1 MKKVL
6 LTTTALVMTAGVA
19 AADVTF
25 SGSAKLTLGDW
36 DGAASSSWGTTTDL
50 GIAMSG
56 EASGIS
62 YSAGLSLD
70 ETNGATGGAEH
81 IGGTISLS
89 SGGMTVAYGPGMDA
103 DAGEAAANITDA
115 DETGDL
121 KVSYAAGGV
130 TVTYV
135 ENADGAEANS
145 NKGASK
151 IDLGYTMGDITLGLS
166 TNTTD
171 KSASGAQV
179 NSLSVG
185 YTAGDMKISVSG
197 NDVALAGATK
207 ATWDASVAYT
217 MGASTVT
224 LATDEASATSVA
236 VATSLNDIT
245 LGATA
250 KDGAN
255 LLSVGYTMG
264 DITMSYAYDESN
276 AGGDGDDAE
285 TILSIS
291 YDLGGIVLKGQSNS
305 ANEVQVSAAFTF

>member
-19 AADVTF
+19 AADVSL

-50 GIAMSG
+50 SIAMSG

-70 ETNGATGGAEH
+70 ETNGTEH

-89 SGGMTVAYGPGMDA
+89 SGGLSFAYGPGMDA
-103 DAGEAAANITDA
+103 DAGEAS

-121 KVSYAAGGV
+121 KVSYSAGGV
-130 TVTYV
+130 SVTYV
-135 ENADGAEANS
+135 ENGDGAES
-145 NKGASK
+145 GSKKGASK
-151 IDLGYTMGDITLGLS
+151 VDLGYTMGDITLGLS

-171 KSASGAQV
+171 VSASGAQV

-197 NDVALAGATK
+197 NDVALAGAAK

-250 KDGAN
+250 KDGGN

-264 DITMSYAYDESN
+264 DISMSYAYDESN

>member
-19 AADVTF
+19 AADVSL

-50 GIAMSG
+50 SIAMSG

-70 ETNGATGGAEH
+70 ETNGTEH

-89 SGGMTVAYGPGMDA
+89 SGGLSFAYGPGMDA
-103 DAGEAAANITDA
+103 DAGEAS

-121 KVSYAAGGV
+121 KVAYSAGGV
-130 TVTYV
+130 SVTYV
-135 ENADGAEANS
+135 ENGDGAETS
-145 NKGASK
+145 SKKGASK

-166 TNTTD
+166 SNTTD

-197 NDVALAGATK
+197 NDVALAGAAK

-264 DITMSYAYDESN
+264 DISMSYAYDESN

>member
-36 DGAASSSWGTTTDL
+36 DAATSSSWGTNTDL

-70 ETNGATGGAEH
+70 EDNGAEH

-89 SGGMTVAYGPGMDA
+89 SGGLSFAYGPGMDA
-103 DAGEAAANITDA
+103 DAGEAS

-121 KVSYAAGGV
+121 KVAYSAGGV
-130 TVTYV
+130 SVTYV
-135 ENADGAEANS
+135 ENGDGAETS
-145 NKGASK
+145 SKKGASK
-151 IDLGYTMGDITLGLS
+151 VDLGYTMGDITLGLS

-171 KSASGAQV
+171 VSASGAQV
-179 NSLSVG
+179 NSLSLG

-197 NDVALAGATK
+197 NDVAIGTATK

-291 YDLGGIVLKGQSNS
+291 YDLGGIVLQGQSNS